1 MLPIS
6 HLVAP
11 AKAILE
17 MDTSVPGSKHIRHDA
32 VRSAFP
38 YSVAPFSYLNLHFG
52 FSITEPIKRILGSVK
67 IRWLALASLIGARP
81 IRVEGDSYSF
91 FMPRLDL
98 G

>member
-38 YSVAPFSYLNLHFG
+38 YSVAPVSYG
-52 FSITEPIKRILGSVK
+52 ASGSMATHAFVP
-67 IRWLALASLIGARP
+67 L
-81 IRVEGDSYSF
+81 
-91 FMPRLDL
+91 
-98 G
+98 